1 MKLNKKITDLQ
12 IDINSQK
19 DISKKRLDI
28 IKMIKTSTLL
38 DEMNQIIKNDL
49 SDIIPF
55 DVKKELFERIIEL
68 NTDNIQK
75 MKEFAWWL
83 QLNGGPDYDGYARIL
98 LLASKSNNMS

>member
-19 DISKKRLDI
+19 DVSEKRLDI
-28 IKMIKTSTLL
+28 IKMIRSSTLL

-98 LLASKSNNMS
+98 LLASESNKIP